1 MQTNTTAQLE
11 KRPCLQVNAAA
22 HHALAL
28 VQQNQQHPAHVLVG
42 QAGEVISQTHHR
54 GAHVSAGSVHVS
66 ATQTS
71 VQQQQ
76 QQFPHVLGDQT
87 VGFGPPQQQQ
97 LLQQVAVGQ
106 TGMGGVRRA
115 GEMIGQTGMGVEQQ
129 RKGNLKQS
137 QGNRRHRK
145 KKVETDFP
153 AESGAFL
160 SCSSTPAI
168 RTPAMVEVGKLPNYT
183 DVETDNNGNAILPSD
198 FFPNILDNLPLEWFY
213 KTYSYFPF
221 FDRKQRD
228 ESGIL
233 CVPANMRTATEGNVA
248 KWKDCV
254 MMLGDQK
261 FKDTGKLMY
270 GYEIGRMAAAE
281 GYMCKGKAKGPEAS
295 TINLVFDLLFNHVAP
310 PLLAQNQIT
319 KLIALAYKIM
329 YVPCLEGNNQWLKN
343 GLQDYLKGRGANVV
357 LSEQV
362 TGNTRLH
369 SLLKYFKKYA
379 TQSAHQMFRRKQKKE
394 WKFVLEHTMYR
405 SRDGSLPECKEKEQW
420 TDHDISGYLEEST
433 KSMMTRNGGY
443 RMLVRHFDS
452 VVSVA
457 SVLAGDIHCA
467 MQRALASGCTPSQI
481 CEQLEAERVKLMG
494 SSFVPAVP
502 IMSMGQKERTGGD
515 PFYQADIENLLDF
528 ENIEEQ
534 MGLEGEDGLL
544 THWANGTQSPVPLEQ
559 HPLQLPLLGPIHCQ
573 VPLPQQILP
582 PTQTVDP
589 IQSPV
594 PPLGNT
600 QALPGPPKVSPIAPT
615 PAVPPSTK
623 ETVPS
628 PAPAAPLSPA
638 EQSGTIP
645 SVQDQ
650 RKSTRHRLSKRQ
662 KEASDY
668 IHKMQECQRHA
679 FQQLEKKN
687 TSPPEMYVESGRS
700 YHKEIIGMYR
710 CHFRALFNVSK
721 EACTEAINLG
731 IRHEESE
738 KVLGVLKKY
747 VDGADGKIFHLRK
760 QHWVALER
768 ISGTDKAIYFD
779 DMIMMYMENYE
790 GSVATLNIVQEMSP
804 AQYDTVFYGSNKL
817 ADKVRQLHQKQTKVS
832 NVLDEYW

>member
-1 MQTNTTAQLE
+1 
-11 KRPCLQVNAAA
+11 
-22 HHALAL
+22 
-28 VQQNQQHPAHVLVG
+28 
-42 QAGEVISQTHHR
+42 
-54 GAHVSAGSVHVS
+54 
-66 ATQTS
+66 
-71 VQQQQ
+71 
-76 QQFPHVLGDQT
+76 
-87 VGFGPPQQQQ
+87 
-97 LLQQVAVGQ
+97 
-106 TGMGGVRRA
+106 
-115 GEMIGQTGMGVEQQ
+115 
-129 RKGNLKQS
+129 
-137 QGNRRHRK
+137 
-145 KKVETDFP
+145 
-153 AESGAFL
+153 
-160 SCSSTPAI
+160 
-168 RTPAMVEVGKLPNYT
+168 
-183 DVETDNNGNAILPSD
+183 
-198 FFPNILDNLPLEWFY
+198 
-213 KTYSYFPF
+213 
-221 FDRKQRD
+221 
-228 ESGIL
+228 
-233 CVPANMRTATEGNVA
+233 
-248 KWKDCV
+248 
-254 MMLGDQK
+254 
-261 FKDTGKLMY
+261 
-270 GYEIGRMAAAE
+270 
-281 GYMCKGKAKGPEAS
+281 
-295 TINLVFDLLFNHVAP
+295 
-310 PLLAQNQIT
+310 
-319 KLIALAYKIM
+319 
-329 YVPCLEGNNQWLKN
+329 
-343 GLQDYLKGRGANVV
+343 
-357 LSEQV
+357 
-362 TGNTRLH
+362 
-369 SLLKYFKKYA
+369 
-379 TQSAHQMFRRKQKKE
+379 
-394 WKFVLEHTMYR
+394 MYR
-405 SRDGSLPECKEKEQW
+405 SRDGSLPECKEKERW
-420 TDHDISGYLEEST
+420 TDHDMSGYLEEST

-515 PFYQADIENLLDF
+515 PFYQADIDNLLDF

-615 PAVPPSTK
+615 PAVLPSTK

-650 RKSTRHRLSKRQ
+650 RKSTRHRLTKRQ
-662 KEASDY
+662 KEASDH

-790 GSVATLNIVQEMSP
+790 GSVAALNIVQEMSP

>member
-1 MQTNTTAQLE
+1 
-11 KRPCLQVNAAA
+11 
-22 HHALAL
+22 
-28 VQQNQQHPAHVLVG
+28 
-42 QAGEVISQTHHR
+42 
-54 GAHVSAGSVHVS
+54 
-66 ATQTS
+66 
-71 VQQQQ
+71 
-76 QQFPHVLGDQT
+76 
-87 VGFGPPQQQQ
+87 
-97 LLQQVAVGQ
+97 
-106 TGMGGVRRA
+106 
-115 GEMIGQTGMGVEQQ
+115 
-129 RKGNLKQS
+129 
-137 QGNRRHRK
+137 
-145 KKVETDFP
+145 
-153 AESGAFL
+153 
-160 SCSSTPAI
+160 
-168 RTPAMVEVGKLPNYT
+168 MVEVGKLPNYT

-405 SRDGSLPECKEKEQW
+405 SRDGSLPECKEKERW
-420 TDHDISGYLEEST
+420 TDHNISGYLEEST

-502 IMSMGQKERTGGD
+502 IMSMGQKERTVGD

-528 ENIEEQ
+528 ENMEEQ

-544 THWANGTQSPVPLEQ
+544 TRWANGTQSPVPLEQ

-650 RKSTRHRLSKRQ
+650 RKSTRHRLTKRQ
-662 KEASDY
+662 REASDH

-679 FQQLEKKN
+679 FQQLENKN
-687 TSPPEMYVESGRS
+687 TSPPEMYVDSGRS
-700 YHKEIIGMYR
+700 YHKEITGMYR

-760 QHWVALER
+760 LHWVALER

-804 AQYDTVFYGSNKL
+804 AQYDTVFSGSNKL

>member
-1 MQTNTTAQLE
+1 MIGQTGMGEMIVQAQ
-11 KRPCLQVNAAA
+11 P
-22 HHALAL
+22 H
-28 VQQNQQHPAHVLVG
+28 
-42 QAGEVISQTHHR
+42 
-54 GAHVSAGSVHVS
+54 
-66 ATQTS
+66 
-71 VQQQQ
+71 QQQPLPQ
-76 QQFPHVLGDQT
+76 VTG
-87 VGFGPPQQQQ
+87 GMQQQQ

-106 TGMGGVRRA
+106 TGMGGVLRA

-145 KKVETDFP
+145 KKVETDFQ

-160 SCSSTPAI
+160 SCSRTPAI

-198 FFPNILDNLPLEWFY
+198 FFPNILDNLPSEWFY

-295 TINLVFDLLFNHVAP
+295 TINLAFDLLFNHVAP

-405 SRDGSLPECKEKEQW
+405 SRDGSLPECKEKERW

-515 PFYQADIENLLDF
+515 PFYQADIENLLNF

-600 QALPGPPKVSPIAPT
+600 QALPGPPKVSPIVPT

-650 RKSTRHRLSKRQ
+650 RKSTRHRLTKRQ
-662 KEASDY
+662 KEASDH

-817 ADKVRQLHQKQTKVS
+817 ADKVRQLHQKQTMVS